1 MATLPDFNMVTEYT
15 AEFTYSDKDEHEFNV
30 WLTFSET
37 IEKDLN
43 YEQRELL
50 SIDDYK
56 AVSRGRTLNTEEN
69 SDVWQKV
76 KEAVGCRDVYDIQ
89 EVDYN

>member
-1 MATLPDFNMVTEYT
+1 MAKEYT
-15 AEFTYSDKDEHEFNV
+15 AEFPYRDKDEYEFTV

-37 IEKDLN
+37 IEEDVN

-50 SIDDYK
+50 SIDNYH
-56 AVSRGRTLNTEEN
+56 AVSRGRTLNTEEG
-69 SDVWQKV
+69 SDVWEKV

-89 EVDYN
+89 EVDYS